1 MRIPFVR
8 NFFGSVANRVFL
20 ILLAGILVAAAT
32 TSWLADNERRKAF
45 KEFYEFRIAE
55 RVEQIV
61 FSLDNVSPDMRSV
74 VLQTS
79 ENFGLEASMVNDTE
93 NSPNDNPS
101 LTALLKARLG
111 GDRNVVV
118 DKQSNCKL
126 HTRRGLDFR
135 RVEECQVVYVSLKD
149 GTLLKLKLRMMR
161 GPGGPPGRPP
171 GMPYL
176 SPYFGLFLLLIGALA
191 FFVAKMT
198 ARPIKHLAVAA
209 GELGRDIDR
218 PPLDERGPTE
228 VRQAAT
234 AFNAMQARIKRQIQ
248 HRTHM
253 LAAITH
259 DLQTPLTRL
268 RLRLEKVGEDDLR
281 RKLLEDLAVMQSM
294 VREGLDLARSMDSAE
309 AMQKLDIDSLL
320 DSVCADAVDARQDV
334 TLEGRTRASIMAQ
347 PNTLRRCLTNLVDN
361 ATKYGRYAR
370 LHVAREGADIVIRI
384 RDGGVGIPDELLET
398 VFDPFFRMET
408 SRSRDTGGTGLG
420 LTIARNIAENHRATL
435 VLRNHPEGGLEVTLR
450 LPALNGI

>member
-79 ENFGLEASMVNDTE
+79 ENFGLEASMVKDTE

-111 GDRNVVV
+111 SDRNVVV

-198 ARPIKHLAVAA
+198 ARPIKDLAVAA

-218 PPLDERGPTE
+218 PPLDESGPTE

-268 RLRLEKVGEDDLR
+268 RLRLEKVGEEELR

-361 ATKYGRYAR
+361 AVKYGRYAR
-370 LHVAREGADIVIRI
+370 LHVTREGADIVIRI
-384 RDGGVGIPDELLET
+384 RDGGVGIPAELLET

>member
-1 MRIPFVR
+1 MR

-20 ILLAGILVAAAT
+20 ILLTGILVAAAT
-32 TSWLADNERRKAF
+32 TSWLAENERRKSF

-61 FSLDNVSPDMRSV
+61 FSLDNVGPDMRSV

-79 ENFGLEASMVNDTE
+79 ENFGLEASMVKDTE
-93 NSPNDNPS
+93 DAVDDNPS
-101 LTALLKARLG
+101 LTSLLKARLG
-111 GDRNVVV
+111 GDRSILV
-118 DKQSNCKL
+118 DKQSDCKL
-126 HTRRGLDFR
+126 HTRKNFDFR
-135 RVEECQVVYVSLKD
+135 RPEECQVVYVSLKD
-149 GTLLKLKLRMMR
+149 GTLLKLKLRMTR
-161 GPGGPPGRPP
+161 GPGAPPPARPP

-176 SPYFGLFLLLIGALA
+176 SPYFALFLLLIGGLA
-191 FFVAKMT
+191 YFVAKMT
-198 ARPIKHLAVAA
+198 ARPIKHLAIAA

-218 PPLDERGPTE
+218 PPLDETGPTE

-268 RLRLEKVGEDDLR
+268 RLRLEKVGEADLR

-370 LHVAREGADIVIRI
+370 LLVAREGSDIVIRI
-384 RDGGVGIPDELLET
+384 RDGGTGIPAELLET
-398 VFDPFFRMET
+398 VFDPFFRLET

-435 VLRNHPEGGLEVTLR
+435 QLRNHPEGGLEATLR

>member
-1 MRIPFVR
+1 MPFVR

-20 ILLAGILVAAAT
+20 ILLTGILVAAAT
-32 TSWLADNERRKAF
+32 TSWLAENERRKAF

-61 FSLDNVSPDMRSV
+61 FSLDNVGPDMRSV

-79 ENFGLEASMVNDTE
+79 ENFGLEASMVKDTE
-93 NSPNDNPS
+93 DAVDDNPS
-101 LTALLKARLG
+101 LTSLLKARLG
-111 GDRNVVV
+111 GDRSIVV
-118 DKQSNCKL
+118 DKQSDCKL
-126 HTRRGLDFR
+126 HMRRNFDFR
-135 RVEECQVVYVSLKD
+135 RPEECQVVYVSLKD
-149 GTLLKLKLRMMR
+149 GTLLKLKLRMTR
-161 GPGGPPGRPP
+161 GPGAPPPPARPP

-176 SPYFGLFLLLIGALA
+176 SPYFALFLLLIGGLA
-191 FFVAKMT
+191 YFVAKMT

-218 PPLDERGPTE
+218 PPLDETGPTE

-268 RLRLEKVGEDDLR
+268 RLRLEKVGEADLR

-370 LHVAREGADIVIRI
+370 LLAVREGNDIVIRI
-384 RDGGVGIPDELLET
+384 RDGGTGIPAELLET
-398 VFDPFFRMET
+398 VFDPFFRLET

-435 VLRNHPEGGLEVTLR
+435 QLRNHPEGGLEATLR

>member
-1 MRIPFVR
+1 MR

-79 ENFGLEASMVNDTE
+79 ENFGLEASMVKDTE

-111 GDRNVVV
+111 SDRNVVV

-198 ARPIKHLAVAA
+198 ARPIKDLAVAA

-218 PPLDERGPTE
+218 PPLDESGPTE

-268 RLRLEKVGEDDLR
+268 RLRLEKVGEEELR

-361 ATKYGRYAR
+361 AVKYGRYAR
-370 LHVAREGADIVIRI
+370 LHVTREGADIVIRI
-384 RDGGVGIPDELLET
+384 RDGGVGIPAELLET

>member
-1 MRIPFVR
+1 MR

-20 ILLAGILVAAAT
+20 ILLTGILVAAAT
-32 TSWLADNERRKAF
+32 TSWLAENERRKAF

-61 FSLDNVSPDMRSV
+61 FSLDNVEPDMRSV

-79 ENFGLEASMVNDTE
+79 ENFGLEASMVKDTE
-93 NSPNDNPS
+93 NAVGDNPS
-101 LTALLKARLG
+101 LTSLLKARLG
-111 GDRNVVV
+111 ADRSIVV
-118 DKQSNCKL
+118 DKQNDCKL
-126 HTRRGLDFR
+126 HLRRNFDFR
-135 RVEECQVVYVSLKD
+135 RPEECQVVYVSLKD
-149 GTLLKLKLRMMR
+149 GTLLKLKLRMTR
-161 GPGGPPGRPP
+161 GPGAPPPARPP

-176 SPYFGLFLLLIGALA
+176 SPYFALFLLLIGGLA
-191 FFVAKMT
+191 YFVAKMT

-218 PPLDERGPTE
+218 PPLDETGPTE

-268 RLRLEKVGEDDLR
+268 RLRLEKVGEADLR

-370 LHVAREGADIVIRI
+370 LQAVREGSDIVIRI
-384 RDGGVGIPDELLET
+384 RDGGTGIPAELLET
-398 VFDPFFRMET
+398 VFDPFFRLET

-435 VLRNHPEGGLEVTLR
+435 QLRNHPEGGLEATLR

>member
-1 MRIPFVR
+1 MPSVR

-20 ILLAGILVAAAT
+20 ILLTGILVAAAT
-32 TSWLADNERRKAF
+32 TSWLAENERRKSF

-55 RVEQIV
+55 RVEQVV
-61 FSLDNVSPDMRSV
+61 FSLDNVGPEMRSV

-79 ENFGLEASMVNDTE
+79 DNFGLEASMVKDTE
-93 NSPNDNPS
+93 NAVNDNPS
-101 LTALLKARLG
+101 LTSLLKARLG
-111 GDRNVVV
+111 GDRSILV
-118 DKQSNCKL
+118 DKQSDCKL
-126 HTRRGLDFR
+126 HTRKNFDFR
-135 RVEECQVVYVSLKD
+135 RPEECQVVYVSLKD
-149 GTLLKLKLRMMR
+149 GTLLKLKLRMTR
-161 GPGGPPGRPP
+161 GPGAPPPARPP

-176 SPYFGLFLLLIGALA
+176 SPYFALFLLLIGGLA
-191 FFVAKMT
+191 YFVAKMT
-198 ARPIKHLAVAA
+198 ARPIKHLAIAA

-218 PPLDERGPTE
+218 PPLDETGPTE

-268 RLRLEKVGEDDLR
+268 RLRLEKVGEADLR

-370 LHVAREGADIVIRI
+370 LLVAREGSDIVIRI
-384 RDGGVGIPDELLET
+384 RDGGTGIPAELLET
-398 VFDPFFRMET
+398 VFDPFFRLET

-435 VLRNHPEGGLEVTLR
+435 QLRNHPEGGLEATLR

>member
-1 MRIPFVR
+1 MPSVR

-20 ILLAGILVAAAT
+20 ILLTGILVAAAT
-32 TSWLADNERRKAF
+32 TSWLAENERRKSF

-61 FSLDNVSPDMRSV
+61 FSLDNVGPDMRSV

-79 ENFGLEASMVNDTE
+79 ENFGLEASMVKDTE
-93 NSPNDNPS
+93 DAVDDNPS
-101 LTALLKARLG
+101 LTSLLKARLG
-111 GDRNVVV
+111 GDRSILV
-118 DKQSNCKL
+118 DKQSDCKL
-126 HTRRGLDFR
+126 HTRKNFDFR
-135 RVEECQVVYVSLKD
+135 RPEECQVVYVSLKD
-149 GTLLKLKLRMMR
+149 GTLLKLKLRMTR
-161 GPGGPPGRPP
+161 GPGAPPPARPP

-176 SPYFGLFLLLIGALA
+176 SPYFALFLLLIGGLA
-191 FFVAKMT
+191 YFVAKMT
-198 ARPIKHLAVAA
+198 ARPIKHLAIAA

-218 PPLDERGPTE
+218 PPLDETGPTE

-268 RLRLEKVGEDDLR
+268 RLRLEKVGEADLR

-370 LHVAREGADIVIRI
+370 LLVAREGSDIVIRI
-384 RDGGVGIPDELLET
+384 RDGGTGIPAELLET
-398 VFDPFFRMET
+398 VFDPFFRLET

-435 VLRNHPEGGLEVTLR
+435 QLRNHPEGGLEATLR